1 MLDNNY
7 IKVKDHEDLVKDPRG
22 NSILNA
28 DVDAFELFK
37 ARKRKEKA
45 TEDRLT
51 TIEGNID
58 NILNS
63 LNSLSKLI
71 QENYNVKT

>member
-1 MLDNNY
+1 MIDNRY

-28 DVDAFELFK
+28 DVDAFEFFK
-37 ARKRKEKA
+37 LRKKKEKEI
-45 TEDRLT
+45 EDRLVN
-51 TIEGNID
+51 IEDNMD

-63 LNSLSKLI
+63 INSLFKIISEKL
-71 QENYNVKT
+71 